1 VPDARRLGTPDVP
14 VRHSLTYD
22 MARYEIASFEVVTMH
37 RCRTTLAALAVALL
51 CRSVTHADEVKTLA
65 GKTFT
70 GTVTSV
76 SPTDVEIKTDKG
88 VEKIPLA
95 QVLALNVRPLRDVS
109 NQKFTEIRLLDESVL
124 RASKVEYP
132 GKDVDLTLLSG
143 EKVQVPLSAIVS
155 IARDPHSPELK
166 EKWDKLFKRKA
177 RRDRAVIFR
186 DGELQ
191 ALEGTAGEVLPKE
204 GKIQFKDVQ
213 GLGKDVDFALGNLY
227 GIIFYRTDVLQDQ
240 PLCRVVDTFGNDVT
254 ALKVAFDGKEYS
266 LTTTF
271 GSKLAFKADA
281 ISNLDFN
288 MGKLTYLSDMEP
300 AKVVERSGAGL
311 VTKYRKDTN
320 LDGEPIILEKAH
332 PKGLSMHAHTELE
345 YNLAGRYK
353 EFKALAGVDVRCG
366 AESQARLRVY
376 CDGKLELDKTVSAK
390 GTLPIGISV
399 RDVQTL
405 KVVVS
410 SGNFLDLHDHLT
422 LADARVSQ

>member
-1 VPDARRLGTPDVP
+1 VPDARCQARPAAL
-14 VRHSLTYD
+14 VRHSLTYK
-22 MARYEIASFEVVTMH
+22 IASFEVVIMH
-37 RCRTTLAALAVALL
+37 LCRTTLAAVAVALL
-51 CRSVTHADEVKTLA
+51 CRAATHADEVKTLA
-65 GKTFT
+65 GKSFT

-76 SPTDVEIKTDKG
+76 SSTEVEIKTDKG
-88 VEKIPLA
+88 VEKIALA
-95 QVLALNVRPLRDVS
+95 QVLALNVRPLRDIT
-109 NQKFTEIRLLDESVL
+109 NQKFTEVKLLDESVL
-124 RASKVEYP
+124 RASKVAYP
-132 GKDVDLTLLSG
+132 GKDVQLTLLSG
-143 EKVQVPLSAIVS
+143 ETVQVPLSAIVT
-155 IARDPHSPELK
+155 IARDPHSAELK
-166 EKWDKLFKRKA
+166 EGWDKIFKRKV
-177 RRDRAVIFR
+177 RRDRVVIFR
-186 DGELQ
+186 NGELQ
-191 ALEGTAGEVLPKE
+191 ALEGTAGDVLPKE
-204 GKIQFKDVQ
+204 GKIQFKDIDQV
-213 GLGKDVDFALGNLY
+213 GNVDFPLANLH
-227 GIIFYRTDVLQDQ
+227 GIIFYRTDVLQEQ
-240 PLCRVVDTFGNDVT
+240 PICRVVDTFGNDVT
-254 ALKVAFDGKEYS
+254 AMKVAFDGKEYT

-353 EFKALAGVDVRCG
+353 EFKALAGVDIRCG

-390 GTLPIGISV
+390 STLPIGISV
-399 RDVQTL
+399 RDVQAL